1 MIPARHRGEGI
12 AGRTERLAE
21 RRLDRIGSRSRSKRG
36 APLVPDDADDGVA
49 GVMLAVRLRR
59 VSRTARDHN
68 AGSLARTVA
77 ADNGVV
83 IVHRIRVSNH
93 ANQRKFLSVGVM
105 RMTSTVI
112 KVFLIRRAA
121 CPPIGPFPGGE
132 TLHRLGGL
140 FLRHHPP
147 RHMGAC
153 RTCWRRCVP
162 RISHWF
168 AASLVDGIPLRYRW
182 RASQSH
188 PDRPDLPG
196 PNSIASSS
204 PAR

>member
-83 IVHRIRVSNH
+83 IVQRIRLLNH
-93 ANQRKFLSVGVM
+93 VNQRKLLSVGVSSDEYGHQGISDPSRGM
-105 RMTSTVI
+105 SPDRPFS
-112 KVFLIRRAA
+112 RGRDA
-121 CPPIGPFPGGE
+121 PPIGGSVPSASPPTPHGCMSNLLA
-132 TLHRLGGL
+132 TL
-140 FLRHHPP
+140 
-147 RHMGAC
+147 
-153 RTCWRRCVP
+153 RTAN
-162 RISHWF
+162 F
-168 AASLVDGIPLRYRW
+168 ALVCGIPRGRDS
-182 RASQSH
+182 A
-188 PDRPDLPG
+188 P
-196 PNSIASSS
+196 I
-204 PAR
+204 